1 MQIEI
6 IRSRRKT
13 MGIQILPPGRV
24 VVRAPLNMP
33 QTEIRRHLENSREWI
48 EKHLAMAQQRE
59 AEKETAGR
67 LSRAE
72 LEELGNRAVRELP
85 SRLRELAG
93 KAGVTYG
100 RVTIRNQR
108 TRWGSCSAKGNLN
121 FNCLLML
128 CPKEVQD
135 YVMVHELCHRKEL
148 NHSAR
153 FWAEVERVMPDYR
166 EARAWLKR
174 HGPALIARM
183 PEN

>member
-1 MQIEI
+1 MQIEV

-13 MGIQILPPGRV
+13 VGIQIMPPGRV
-24 VVRAPLNMP
+24 VVRAPLGM
-33 QTEIRRHLENSREWI
+33 TRGEIQRMLDSKRDWI
-48 EKHLAMAQQRE
+48 EKHLALAKARE
-59 AEKETAGR
+59 AEKEAAGR
-67 LSRAE
+67 LSEDEIEA
-72 LEELGNRAVRELP
+72 LAQRAVRELP
-85 SRLRELAG
+85 PRLREWAG

-100 RVTIRNQR
+100 RVTVRNQK

-128 CPKEVQD
+128 CPDRVAD

-148 NHSAR
+148 NHSPR

-166 EARAWLKR
+166 EARSWLKQ

-183 PEN
+183 PG